1 MTCLL
6 DTHCFLWAIRDDA
19 RLSGRAARIFRDGR
33 NHLLLSVASVWE
45 MMVKAEIGRLEF
57 PRPAGDFLK
66 RQIVSNG
73 IRVLPIRLA
82 DALRLEGLPLH
93 HRDPFDRMLIAQALE
108 EEVPIVSADPALRAY
123 GAEIIW

>member
-6 DTHCFLWAIRDDA
+6 DTHCFLWAIRDDPKLSDRA
-19 RLSGRAARIFRDGR
+19 RKIFRDRR
-33 NHLLLSVASVWE
+33 NELLLSVASVWE
-45 MMVKAEIGRLEF
+45 MIMKAEIGRLQF

-66 RQIVSNG
+66 IHILGNG
-73 IRVLPIRLA
+73 ILVLPIRLE

-93 HRDPFDRMLIAQALE
+93 HRDPFDRMLIAQAME
-108 EEVPIVSADPALRAY
+108 EGVPILSADPALRAY